1 MKIYKI
7 NDKKFKGIYLS
18 MNFLMQSDKEVLS
31 KNAVMASM
39 LSKESKKFGKE
50 KDIQMYLASLYG
62 ANFSVNLEKLGDVEN
77 LEFKIECVNQ
87 NCIENTN
94 EIVLKSVDFLKE
106 ITLNAKINEK
116 EFNDELFEREKLF
129 ILEKIASR
137 KDEKL
142 KYAVNR
148 TEEIMNEDSGFGT
161 FLYGNEEIVKKL
173 SKKDIVEA
181 YNSLINDSKV
191 IFIVSGNLE
200 GIPDIEKYISDT
212 ININN
217 HVIDGNLIVNVK
229 NEVEYKN
236 EIIEKCDSTQ
246 SVITAALKLEDI
258 TEDDEYVLNV
268 YNAILGGTPSS
279 KLFQIFREKESLA
292 YTARSR
298 YYRYK
303 DLIII
308 YAGINKENYEKSK
321 EVIRSI
327 LDSIEK
333 GDISDEEFNAAKTS
347 LIADIKEWEDS
358 KIMLSK
364 FLLSNLLIYKNKNRT
379 LRLMQEKIN
388 NVTKEDVMEI
398 SKKVKFKM
406 WYLLGGEINE

>member
-1 MKIYKI
+1 
-7 NDKKFKGIYLS
+7 
-18 MNFLMQSDKEVLS
+18 
-31 KNAVMASM
+31 
-39 LSKESKKFGKE
+39 
-50 KDIQMYLASLYG
+50 
-62 ANFSVNLEKLGDVEN
+62 
-77 LEFKIECVNQ
+77 
-87 NCIENTN
+87 
-94 EIVLKSVDFLKE
+94 
-106 ITLNAKINEK
+106 
-116 EFNDELFEREKLF
+116 
-129 ILEKIASR
+129 
-137 KDEKL
+137 
-142 KYAVNR
+142 
-148 TEEIMNEDSGFGT
+148 MNEDSGFGT

-173 SKKDIVEA
+173 SKKDILEA

-217 HVIDGNLIVNVK
+217 HVIDENLIVNVK

-308 YAGINKENYEKSK
+308 YAGINRENYEKSK

-327 LDSIEK
+327 IDSIC
-333 GDISDEEFNAAKTS
+333 
-347 LIADIKEWEDS
+347 
-358 KIMLSK
+358 
-364 FLLSNLLIYKNKNRT
+364 
-379 LRLMQEKIN
+379 
-388 NVTKEDVMEI
+388 
-398 SKKVKFKM
+398 
-406 WYLLGGEINE
+406 